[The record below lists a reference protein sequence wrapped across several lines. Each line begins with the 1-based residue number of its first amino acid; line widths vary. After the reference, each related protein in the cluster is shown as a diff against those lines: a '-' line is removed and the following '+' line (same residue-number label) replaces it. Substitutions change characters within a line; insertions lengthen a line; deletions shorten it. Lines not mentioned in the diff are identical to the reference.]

1 MICAARSCAC
11 PVRRNPG
18 WRREPSPRLP
28 AALSH
33 ISLQTAEREKNEAIE
48 SVTRDTGEEVGPQG
62 KAHAADVY
70 DQRCKNAKV
79 VSTNR
84 DQAEVKASTGQG
96 TGYRFPRQ
104 HSKQQ
109 QREEDIEFN
118 PEINGRS
125 GDSQSTE
132 DRADG
137 SKMAAGRASVS
148 DGPSDGISQPASHVK
163 LTVDVQKDELL
174 GHYGF
179 EVSQQLPLLVTS
191 VAAGSTADG
200 KLLPGDHILA
210 INSKAAED
218 VTGEE
223 AATLL
228 RESQDT
234 LQFTVLRCTSGGPK
248 SSFLTAE
255 KRARLKTNP
264 VKVRFA
270 EEVVVNGHTQGSSL
284 LCMPNVLKV
293 YLENGQTKA
302 FKFEANTTVKDII
315 LTLKEKLSI
324 RSIDHFALVLEEQ
337 YNILK
342 MYLLHEDERIEQVVQ
357 RKESHDFRCLFRVC
371 FIPKDPL
378 HLLQQDPVAFEY
390 LYLQVMW

>member
-1 MICAARSCAC
+1 MRF
-11 PVRRNPG
+11 
-18 WRREPSPRLP
+18 
-28 AALSH
+28 H
-33 ISLQTAEREKNEAIE
+33 IVQSYTTANLA
-48 SVTRDTGEEVGPQG
+48 
-62 KAHAADVY
+62 
-70 DQRCKNAKV
+70 
-79 VSTNR
+79 
-84 DQAEVKASTGQG
+84 
-96 TGYRFPRQ
+96 
-104 HSKQQ
+104 
-109 QREEDIEFN
+109 
-118 PEINGRS
+118 
-125 GDSQSTE
+125 
-132 DRADG
+132 
-137 SKMAAGRASVS
+137 RASVS
-148 DGPSDGISQPASHVK
+148 DKPSDGTGHPASRVK
-163 LTVDVQKDELL
+163 LTIEVQKDALL

-179 EVSQQLPLLVTS
+179 EVSQNLPLLITA

-200 KLLPGDHILA
+200 KLLPGDHILR
-210 INSKAAED
+210 INNEAVED
-218 VTGEE
+218 ITGEQ

-228 RESQDT
+228 RESEDN
-234 LQFTVLRCTSGGPK
+234 LQLAVLRCTSGGPK

-270 EEVVVNGHTQGSSL
+270 EEVVVNGHAQGSSL

-302 FKFEANTTVKDII
+302 FKFETSTTVKDII

-324 RSIDHFALVLEEQ
+324 RNIEHFALVLEEQ

-342 MYLLHEDERIEQVVQ
+342 MYLLHEDELIIQVVQ
-357 RKESHDFRCLFRVC
+357 RKESHDYRCLFRIC